1 MEYLI
6 FSFKQF
12 INYNIFYLIHLIMC
26 GINGFTFSNIDL
38 VKKMKEYTKRRGP
51 DADGIYVSDEVTI
64 SHDRLSIIDLSN
76 EANQPMINDNLILSF
91 NGEIYNYKELKND
104 LEENGYKFKTN
115 SDSEV
120 ILNLFKKYNIEA
132 FKKLKGIFAICLW
145 DKKSKNFI

>member
-1 MEYLI
+1 MSGFPNGI
-6 FSFKQF
+6 FNFSFKQF

-76 EANQPMINDNLILSF
+76 E
-91 NGEIYNYKELKND
+91 
-104 LEENGYKFKTN
+104 
-115 SDSEV
+115 V
-120 ILNLFKKYNIEA
+120 
-132 FKKLKGIFAICLW
+132 
-145 DKKSKNFI
+145 